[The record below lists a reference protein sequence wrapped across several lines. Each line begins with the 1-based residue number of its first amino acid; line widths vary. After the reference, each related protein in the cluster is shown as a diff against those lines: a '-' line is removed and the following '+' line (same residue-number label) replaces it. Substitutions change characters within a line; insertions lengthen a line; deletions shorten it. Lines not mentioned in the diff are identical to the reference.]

1 MLEFLTKSK
10 PHPIGLDM
18 GHSVIKMIQLS
29 LIDGTITVE
38 AAEEETLDSQLEHGS
53 PQWSETV
60 VRLLKSMYNRG
71 GFKGQEVVSCLPG
84 DKLKTKSLRLDTSG
98 YEDID
103 AMMNTEVAKR
113 FDLDPEQD
121 EIRYIVAGNAYQGA
135 EIKNEVIFFGME
147 RQDLVEHIQLIEQ
160 AGLIPV
166 SLDTVPTSL
175 CRCFQTTLR
184 RREDRDVVS
193 VYVDLGTRFS
203 TVIIGRG
210 REIAFIKQI
219 PIAGLQL
226 NEQVAS
232 RLGISLEE
240 AVKLRDRL
248 RHADSARIEQATRD
262 AVTDAMNSSIE
273 ALAHEISLCFR
284 YYAVAFRGQ
293 RPTKAAFAGG
303 EAYESTLMDALQRQL
318 GVEICV
324 AEPMKGFDLSR
335 TCLDRRS
342 NPQMCEWS
350 IAVGLALRGLEL
362 SENQNPKHIRVAAAI

>member
-1 MLEFLTKSK
+1 MVACE
-10 PHPIGLDM
+10 
-18 GHSVIKMIQLS
+18 
-29 LIDGTITVE
+29 
-38 AAEEETLDSQLEHGS
+38 
-53 PQWSETV
+53 PQV
-60 VRLLKSMYNRG
+60 PYR
-71 GFKGQEVVSCLPG
+71 
-84 DKLKTKSLRLDTSG
+84 
-98 YEDID
+98 
-103 AMMNTEVAKR
+103 
-113 FDLDPEQD
+113 
-121 EIRYIVAGNAYQGA
+121 
-135 EIKNEVIFFGME
+135 
-147 RQDLVEHIQLIEQ
+147 
-160 AGLIPV
+160 V

-184 RREDRDVVS
+184 RREDQDVVS

-232 RLGISLEE
+232 RLGISLKE
-240 AVKLRDRL
+240 AVNLRDRL
-248 RHADSARIEQATRD
+248 RHDDSDRIDKTTRD
-262 AVTDAMNSSIE
+262 AVGDAMNSSIE

-303 EAYESTLMDALQRQL
+303 EAYESALMDALQRQL
-318 GVEICV
+318 GVDICV

-335 TCLDRRS
+335 TCLDRRL

-362 SENQNPKHIRVAAAI
+362 NENQNPKHIRVAAAI